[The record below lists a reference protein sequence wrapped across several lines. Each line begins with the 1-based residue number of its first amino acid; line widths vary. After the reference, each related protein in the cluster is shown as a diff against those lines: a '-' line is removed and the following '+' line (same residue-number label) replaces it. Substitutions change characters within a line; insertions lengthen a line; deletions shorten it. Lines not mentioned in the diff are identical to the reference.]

1 MTLNELDAYFNS
13 FLHKENF
20 PSDPSRNG
28 VQIQNSAPDIKQI
41 TKIAFATDACAKT
54 AEKAIELGAQL
65 LFVHHGIFWGDCTPL
80 VDAQYKRVSAFLKGD
95 LALYASHIP
104 LDANEEVGNNYGLA
118 RRIGLKNIEKF
129 GEWHG
134 MSIGA
139 AGYLDSP
146 CSIEQLCNKLF
157 PNGEKSN
164 YILPFGKKEI
174 QKVPDGLRKVFRSG
188 RQQPLRCG
196 YSAGQLRGLPGAAL
210 SDVGQGV
217 QSRLQKGGQRGLPPL
232 GAVYSVP
239 QHRLRQRPEPDA
251 RGRKPAGYRGAH
263 RFFRMG
269 LCDRLSAPAQRL
281 HLCQADAG
289 R

>member
-1 MTLNELDAYFNS
+1 MRPR
-13 FLHKENF
+13 ENRDRAHRQPLSGARLRRWEF
-20 PSDPSRNG
+20 SRRDP
-28 VQIQNSAPDIKQI
+28 VP
-41 TKIAFATDACAKT
+41 
-54 AEKAIELGAQL
+54 
-65 LFVHHGIFWGDCTPL
+65 
-80 VDAQYKRVSAFLKGD
+80 
-95 LALYASHIP
+95 
-104 LDANEEVGNNYGLA
+104 EVG
-118 RRIGLKNIEKF
+118 
-129 GEWHG
+129 
-134 MSIGA
+134 
-139 AGYLDSP
+139 
-146 CSIEQLCNKLF
+146 CC
-157 PNGEKSN
+157 
-164 YILPFGKKEI
+164 KKEI
-174 QKVPDGLRKVFRSG
+174 QEVPDGLRKILRSG